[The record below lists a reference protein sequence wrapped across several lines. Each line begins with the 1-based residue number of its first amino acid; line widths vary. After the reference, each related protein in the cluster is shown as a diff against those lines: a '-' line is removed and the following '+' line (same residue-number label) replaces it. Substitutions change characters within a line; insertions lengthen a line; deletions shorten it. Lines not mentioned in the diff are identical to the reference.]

1 MRSVEWRPRA
11 QLDRTSI
18 LIYIAVER
26 QAPKIAEEV
35 LSQIDA
41 AIARIAEFPDIGRR
55 VSYQGL
61 RGRNYRRIPA
71 GHYLIFY
78 RVDGDVITIVRVLHE
93 RQDYANYTMIDMG
106 DADSGE

>member
-41 AIARIAEFPDIGRR
+41 AIARIVEFPDIGRR
-55 VSYQGL
+55 VSYQDL